1 VAPFSRTLRRKRSQ
15 ERALRKAQ
23 GDSSPQHHARP
34 RNRRNGRGLN
44 AVSSRLAFR
53 VVMPVGERRSASF
66 EGMFVHRRNG
76 PRTSAGVRLGR
87 EQLRPLSRARSCRT
101 DQAARAAVE
110 RRLELVSPMIE
121 DEERCSARPMIS
133 SRRWVR
139 GAGGTPGRTL
149 FGK

>member
-1 VAPFSRTLRRKRSQ
+1 L
-15 ERALRKAQ
+15 E
-23 GDSSPQHHARP
+23 
-34 RNRRNGRGLN
+34 N
-44 AVSSRLAFR
+44 A
-53 VVMPVGERRSASF
+53 GRSASF
-66 EGMFVHRRNG
+66 EGMFVHRRDG
-76 PRTSAGVRLGR
+76 PRTSTDQRQPLTPTVRRVASPRAGALRLGHAGVRLGR

-139 GAGGTPGRTL
+139 EGRRDPREDPFREVGPGA
-149 FGK
+149 